1 MHAKCMQCDADV
13 FVELA
18 SRSGVRPSGAMASAE
33 VLVSTVIQEGSQ
45 HSAAI
50 KGQWQT
56 VRHSRQCW
64 QAAGWLQ
71 RTQAASWKQSLSLT
85 NPSSNPHSY
94 VCDCLGNG
102 LRR

>member
-33 VLVSTVIQEGSQ
+33 VLVSTVIQGSQ
-45 HSAAI
+45 HSAAVQ
-50 KGQWQT
+50 GQWQT
-56 VRHSRQCW
+56 VRHSRQRW

-71 RTQAASWKQSLSLT
+71 RTLAASWKQVA
-85 NPSSNPHSY
+85 Y
-94 VCDCLGNG
+94 CDRL
-102 LRR
+102 LV